1 MKIKIKIYI
10 KNMVDLNTK
19 FKEMYN
25 QLINRTITL
34 TNKHNPEAKTMFEV
48 NYMLLQEFINEIK
61 AQRTSD
67 ANDRIIKILSDEKL
81 KKDYYINHVSTYDK
95 DGNMYLD
102 DNSIVYIA
110 IKDRKKNDLLCV
122 FGLKDEPYI
131 Q

>member
-1 MKIKIKIYI
+1 MS
-10 KNMVDLNTK
+10 DLNTK
-19 FKEMYN
+19 FKEMYK

-34 TNKHNPEAKTMFEV
+34 TNKHDPEAKTMFEV
-48 NYMLLQEFINEIK
+48 NYMLLQDFINEIK
-61 AQRTSD
+61 SQRTSN

-81 KKDYYINHVSTYDK
+81 KKDYYINHVSTYDNY
-95 DGNMYLD
+95 GNMYLD

>member
-1 MKIKIKIYI
+1 MA
-10 KNMVDLNTK
+10 DLNTK

-34 TNKHNPEAKTMFEV
+34 TNKHDHEAKTMFEV
-48 NYMLLQEFINEIK
+48 NYMLLQDFINEIK
-61 AQRTSD
+61 SQRKSD

-95 DGNMYLD
+95 DGNKYLD

-110 IKDRKKNDLLCV
+110 IKDRNKNDLLCV

-131 Q
+131 P

>member
-1 MKIKIKIYI
+1 MNYF
-10 KNMVDLNTK
+10 KN
-19 FKEMYN
+19 
-25 QLINRTITL
+25 
-34 TNKHNPEAKTMFEV
+34 
-48 NYMLLQEFINEIK
+48 
-61 AQRTSD
+61 
-67 ANDRIIKILSDEKL
+67 IIEEES

-110 IKDRKKNDLLCV
+110 IKDRNKNDLLCV